1 MLRRITFAA
10 AMTMLGLVGGCA
22 VTSAPSSSAANPAAS
37 DAGPTEADDGPTPLA
52 GLPTEIVGNWET
64 DLRDHLPDEE
74 IDFQIG
80 PTVRMIIRAEG
91 RAVLQRPF
99 SQASFNLGVAGD
111 HITFE
116 RILRAG
122 DTPCGVGV
130 YRWERVGDTLTFT
143 SVEFDDCERRREA
156 IDGIPFTRA
165 D

>member
-1 MLRRITFAA
+1 MFAA
-10 AMTMLGLVGGCA
+10 AAAMLGLVGGCA
-22 VTSAPSSSAANPAAS
+22 VTSAPSPGAVTSPSDSARATEM
-37 DAGPTEADDGPTPLA
+37 DAGPTPLA
-52 GLPTEIVGNWET
+52 GLPVELVGNWET

-80 PTVRMIIRAEG
+80 PTVRMIIRPEG

-99 SQASFNLGVAGD
+99 SQASFNLGVEGD

-122 DTPCGVGV
+122 DYPCGVGV
-130 YRWERVGDTLTFT
+130 YRWERVGDILTFS
-143 SVEFDDCERRREA
+143 SVEHDDCERRRDA